1 MGAIVNESFSFND
14 PLIVSSYEVSNASL
28 ASICN
33 EIRSVKIESARL
45 EETVVAR
52 FKLFSNLVSPGRRSS
67 EQHRFA
73 QKPDFRSPM
82 SDHVLIARLD

>member
-45 EETVVAR
+45 EETSSLALNSSLI
-52 FKLFSNLVSPGRRSS
+52 LFRPDVDRASS
-67 EQHRFA
+67 VDSRKKPTFDHRC
-73 QKPDFRSPM
+73 
-82 SDHVLIARLD
+82 LITF